1 MNVQQAKANVEALLP
16 KQREELQALLIRGKD
31 YLHVARKLK
40 ISATT
45 VRNFDIITNGRYVVS
60 EDGYGKVSI
69 RKYIISRRYID
80 QEWPA
85 MDDVVIENAR
95 KDYDKGKVEMVT
107 GRDGF
112 YQLLYRIPRTR
123 IDKKRKAYFE
133 GATDAAVS

>member
-1 MNVQQAKANVEALLP
+1 MNLEQAKANVNALLP
-16 KQREELQALLIRGKD
+16 KQREELQTLLIRGKD

-40 ISATT
+40 IAAVT

-60 EDGYGKVSI
+60 EDGYGKVSL

-95 KDYDKGKVEMVT
+95 KDYDAGKIEMAT

-112 YQLLYRIPRTR
+112 YQVLYRIPRER
-123 IDKKRKAYFE
+123 FDKKRKPYFQ
-133 GATDAAVS
+133 GVQNASIS